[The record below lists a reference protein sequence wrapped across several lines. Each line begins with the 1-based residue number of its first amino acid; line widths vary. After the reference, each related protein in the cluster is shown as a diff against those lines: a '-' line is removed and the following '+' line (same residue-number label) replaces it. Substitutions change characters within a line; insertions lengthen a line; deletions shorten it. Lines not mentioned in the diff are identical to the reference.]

1 MNQNPIIRNLLT
13 DAIDR
18 GVVPCAAY
26 AVGQGNEI
34 FETESLGYR
43 SVYPSKEDITPDT
56 RFDMASLTKLMSTT
70 MVALRFIE
78 EGKLLLS
85 DPLSRFFSEDEL
97 ADAPEGR
104 ASATVFHLMTH
115 TSGISPHVAL
125 WREIPADKVGTPSFS
140 SLVAGTILRSAP
152 FCGVG
157 EQVHYSCM
165 GYILLQQILERISGK
180 RLNLLAR
187 EYVYEPLF
195 MTSTGYLPHGNNEN
209 KPDCDTAAT
218 ELSPLHGYYIR
229 GHVHDENAHFMGG
242 VSGNAG
248 LFSTLTDTV
257 RFAQMLSLKGELPSS
272 IQRQRRLFTPA
283 GQPCETRFL
292 SRRTFDLA
300 VTDYTKGKNESRGL
314 GFQLRPPL
322 PALSAAGD
330 LFAYGSYGHTGF
342 TGTSLYVDAETGI
355 WAVLLT
361 NAVHFGRE
369 KTEFFRVRRLFH
381 NAVISSYHDVP

>member
-1 MNQNPIIRNLLT
+1 
-13 DAIDR
+13 
-18 GVVPCAAY
+18 
-26 AVGQGNEI
+26 
-34 FETESLGYR
+34 
-43 SVYPSKEDITPDT
+43 
-56 RFDMASLTKLMSTT
+56 
-70 MVALRFIE
+70 
-78 EGKLLLS
+78 
-85 DPLSRFFSEDEL
+85 
-97 ADAPEGR
+97 
-104 ASATVFHLMTH
+104 MTH
-115 TSGISPHVAL
+115 TSGITPHIAL
-125 WREIPADKVGTPSFS
+125 WREIPADQVGTPEFS
-140 SLVAGTILRSAP
+140 SLVAHTILRSAP

-180 RLNLLAR
+180 RLDVLAR
-187 EYVYEPLF
+187 EYVYNPLV
-195 MTSTGYLPHGNNEN
+195 MRSTGYLPFGSNEN
-209 KPDCDTAAT
+209 KPDCNAATT

-229 GHVHDENAHFMGG
+229 GHVHDENAHFLGG

-248 LFSTLTDTV
+248 LFTTLADTV
-257 RFAQMLSLKGELPSS
+257 YFAKMLSLRGENPND
-272 IQRQRRLFTPA
+272 T
-283 GQPCETRFL
+283 GNRFL

-330 LFAYGSYGHTGF
+330 LFAYGSFGHTGF
-342 TGTSLYVDAETGI
+342 TGTSLYVDAVTGI

-381 NAVISSYHDVP
+381 NAVISSYHDIR

>member
-1 MNQNPIIRNLLT
+1 MKQDQTIRNLLT
-13 DAIDR
+13 YAIR
-18 GVVPCAAY
+18 EGVVPCASY
-26 AVGQGNEI
+26 AVGRGNDV
-34 FETESLGYR
+34 FEMDSLGFR
-43 SVYPSKEDITPDT
+43 SIYPNKEKITLDT

-78 EGKLLLS
+78 EGRLLLS
-85 DPLSRFFSEDEL
+85 DPLSRFFTKEEL
-97 ADAPEGR
+97 AGAPEGR
-104 ASATVFHLMTH
+104 ASVTVFHIMTH

-125 WREIPADKVGTPSFS
+125 WREIPADKVGTSAFP
-140 SLVAGTILRSAP
+140 SLVANTILRSAP

-180 RLNLLAR
+180 RLDTLAK
-187 EYVYEPLF
+187 EYVYDPLG
-195 MTSTGYLPHGNNEN
+195 MTSTGYLPFGSNEN
-209 KPDCDTAAT
+209 KPNCNAATT

-229 GHVHDENAHFMGG
+229 GHVHDENAHFLGG

-248 LFSTLTDTV
+248 LFTPLSDAV
-257 RFAQMLSLKGELPSS
+257 RFAQMLSLRGEYPDD
-272 IQRQRRLFTPA
+272 T
-283 GQPCETRFL
+283 GKRFL

-300 VTDYTKGKNESRGL
+300 VADYTKGKNESRGL
-314 GFQLRPPL
+314 GFQLRPAL

-330 LFAYGSYGHTGF
+330 LFTYGSYGHTGF

-369 KTEFFRVRRLFH
+369 KNEFFRVRRLFH
-381 NAVISSYHDVP
+381 NAVISAYRDVH

>member
-1 MNQNPIIRNLLT
+1 MDQYHTIRDLLT
-13 DAIDR
+13 DAIER
-18 GVVPCAAY
+18 GVVPCASF
-26 AVGQGNEI
+26 AVGRGDET
-34 FETESLGYR
+34 FEMKALGYS
-43 SVYPSKEDITPDT
+43 SVYPQRTKVNLDT
-56 RFDMASLTKLMSTT
+56 RFDMASLSKLMSTT

-78 EGKLLLS
+78 EGRLLLS
-85 DPLSRFFSEDEL
+85 DPLSRFFTEEEL
-97 ADAPEGR
+97 AGAPEGR
-104 ASATVFHLMTH
+104 ASATIFHLMTH
-115 TSGISPHVAL
+115 TSGITPHIAL
-125 WREIPADKVGTPSFS
+125 WREIPADQVGTPEFS
-140 SLVAGTILRSAP
+140 SLVAHTILRSAP

-165 GYILLQQILERISGK
+165 GYILLQQILERVSGEK
-180 RLNLLAR
+180 LRVLAR
-187 EYVYEPLF
+187 KYVFAPLL
-195 MTSTGYLPHGNNEN
+195 MSYTGYLPFGSNEN
-209 KPDCDTAAT
+209 KPDRNAAAT

-229 GHVHDENAHFMGG
+229 GHVHDENAHFLGG

-248 LFSTLTDTV
+248 VFSTLPDMV
-257 RFAQMLSLKGELPSS
+257 RFAQMLSMRGELPSA
-272 IQRQRRLFTPA
+272 IQRRRRMFSTAEQIP
-283 GQPCETRFL
+283 ETRFL

-300 VTDYTKGKNESRGL
+300 VTDFTLGKNESRGL

-330 LFAYGSYGHTGF
+330 LFAYGSFGHTGF

-381 NAVISSYHDVP
+381 NAVISSYHDVE

>member
-1 MNQNPIIRNLLT
+1 MKQDSPIRNLLT
-13 DAIDR
+13 NAIDR
-18 GVVPCAAY
+18 GVIPCAAY
-26 AVGQGNEI
+26 AVGRGSEV
-34 FETESLGYR
+34 FEMDSLGYR
-43 SVYPSKEDITPDT
+43 SVYPQKEEITPDT

-85 DPLSRFFSEDEL
+85 DPLSRFFTEEEL
-97 ADAPEGR
+97 EGAPEGR

-115 TSGISPHVAL
+115 TSGITPHIAL
-125 WREIPADKVGTPSFS
+125 WREIPADQVCTPEFS
-140 SLVAGTILRSAP
+140 SLVAHTILRSAP

-180 RLNLLAR
+180 RLNVLAR
-187 EYVYEPLF
+187 EYVYNPLV
-195 MTSTGYLPHGNNEN
+195 MSSTGYLPFGSNKN
-209 KPDCDTAAT
+209 KPDCNAAAT

-229 GHVHDENAHFMGG
+229 GHVHDENAHFLGG

-248 LFSTLTDTV
+248 LFTTLADTV
-257 RFAQMLSLKGELPSS
+257 YFAKMLSLRGENPND
-272 IQRQRRLFTPA
+272 T
-283 GQPCETRFL
+283 GNRFL

-300 VTDYTKGKNESRGL
+300 VTDFTLGKNESRGL

-330 LFAYGSYGHTGF
+330 LFAYGSFGHTGF